1 MLIGTGISLWRSL
14 AQSQVD
20 SQTPAERR
28 VLINYICMQG
38 LMVRKWFLAEVPE
51 TMLKDGGKGPPPKS
65 SVTMEIRWVPYI
77 HPHDLN

>member
-1 MLIGTGISLWRSL
+1 MQ
-14 AQSQVD
+14 AA
-20 SQTPAERR
+20 AEAWNCLCYKAGNRQR
-28 VLINYICMQG
+28 YAVQG